1 MKILDKNAV
10 LSQTCD
16 VKKLENP
23 DFKNAIFFGKVT
35 VTMSSFCM
43 YRNKFAKKKNKNHV
57 TVREK

>member
-23 DFKNAIFFGKVT
+23 DFKNAIFL
-35 VTMSSFCM
+35 
-43 YRNKFAKKKNKNHV
+43 AKLQLPCHHSVCTETSLQKKKNHV